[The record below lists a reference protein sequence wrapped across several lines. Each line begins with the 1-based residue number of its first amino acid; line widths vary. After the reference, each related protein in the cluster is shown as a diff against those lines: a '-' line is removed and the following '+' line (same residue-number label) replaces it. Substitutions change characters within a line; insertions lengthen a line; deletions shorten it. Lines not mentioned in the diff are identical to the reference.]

1 MLVLKDRVE
10 IHAHAGDV
18 YEWFRNLED
27 NYRDWHPDHVSC
39 RYVRGNPLQIG
50 SVLCAEEY
58 LHGQLHKLSLKLT
71 SVEPGR
77 AFDYHIAPG
86 LRGGFRISPTTS
98 GAELQAE
105 LCIGWSLP
113 IIGPL
118 GDFVVKKFFT
128 AKLKDLRTHMS
139 EEGQNLS
146 RILDVREKAPT
157 HQV

>member
-1 MLVLKDRVE
+1 MLVLKDSVE
-10 IHAHAGDV
+10 IHAQAGDA

-39 RYVRGNPLQIG
+39 RYVRGNPLEIG

-58 LHGQLHKLSLKLT
+58 LHGQLHKLSFKLT

-77 AFDYHIAPG
+77 AFNYRIAPG
-86 LRGGFRISPTTS
+86 LRGGFRITPTKS

-118 GDFVVKKFFT
+118 GDFVVKKFFAT
-128 AKLKDLRTHMS
+128 ELKDLRIHMR

-146 RILDVREKAPT
+146 RLLSTPEITSAR
-157 HQV
+157 QV